1 VRDLRL
7 IRLGG
12 YCALLAA
19 AMQIIG
25 NIMHPPIPRDTV
37 AALGVI
43 AGSGDWLITHLI
55 LSSSYFIFIPLAVG
69 AAASFRNDPP
79 ELRVA
84 VPLIIFGTALGVTQI
99 LTHLTL
105 FRFLAVQYAATS
117 DASVRATIVFVYDA
131 FWPYN
136 VALEVG
142 HLTVIDLSALLFGI
156 AMFGETIYPRWL
168 ALVGCAGGVVA
179 LIGLYIGTLVV
190 RTTFGDVLF
199 AVSLIPMVVFI
210 VVTGII
216 LVRLQPVPSPARAGA
231 EA

>member
-1 VRDLRL
+1 MQDLRL

-19 AMQIIG
+19 AMQIVG
-25 NIMHPPIPRDTV
+25 NIMHPPIPRDTI

-43 AGSGDWLITHLI
+43 AGSGNWLITHLI

-79 ELRVA
+79 TVRIA
-84 VPLIIFGTALGVTQI
+84 IPLIIFGTALGVTQI

-105 FRFLAVQYAATS
+105 FRFLAEQYAATS
-117 DASVRATIVFVYDA
+117 DAAVRSTIVFVYDA

-156 AMFGETIYPRWL
+156 AMLDEKIYPRWL
-168 ALVGCAGGVVA
+168 ALVGCVGGIVAVV
-179 LIGLYIGTLVV
+179 GLYVGTLAV
-190 RTTFGDVLF
+190 RTTLGDVIF
-199 AVSLIPMVVFI
+199 AVSLIPMVIFI
-210 VVTGII
+210 VATGII
-216 LVRLQPVPSPARAGA
+216 LIRLQPALAPATAG
-231 EA
+231 